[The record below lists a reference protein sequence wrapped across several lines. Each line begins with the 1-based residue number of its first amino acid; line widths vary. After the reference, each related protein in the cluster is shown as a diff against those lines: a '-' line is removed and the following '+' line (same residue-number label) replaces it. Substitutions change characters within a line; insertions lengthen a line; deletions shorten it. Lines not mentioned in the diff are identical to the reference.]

1 MNNLELNIFS
11 TKLARA
17 RGRPSIRAQFAS
29 LGDGQTG
36 KNMLLRVRER
46 ELGGVIIITGKQE
59 VGGELGSRAQS
70 VFSLRNNVGRKR
82 AFSVK
87 GDFSP
92 FSTCFGLD
100 SSDCL

>member
-1 MNNLELNIFS
+1 
-11 TKLARA
+11 
-17 RGRPSIRAQFAS
+17 
-29 LGDGQTG
+29 
-36 KNMLLRVRER
+36 MLLRVRERERER

-82 AFSVK
+82 AFSFK